1 MTLQEAII
9 ARHSVRQY
17 LEKPV
22 EAEKIEAIKACTDEC
37 NAQGGLH
44 IQVVTEEPTA
54 FQNGLAKYGQFR
66 NVNYYLALVGPKGKE
81 SDERIGYYGE
91 RIVLLMQTLGLN
103 SCWVV
108 LSFKNVR
115 EAYSLAEGEE
125 LKGVIAFG
133 YGANQ
138 GRQHPQ
144 KRTIAD
150 VTVNKS
156 GIDFPDWFVRGMES
170 ALLAPTAMNQQR
182 FEFILWE
189 GNKVEAKT
197 RFALNSYAYLDLGIV
212 KYHFEVG
219 AGEHCFTW
227 VKKEK

>member
-1 MTLQEAII
+1 MTIEEAVI

-17 LEKPV
+17 LEKPI
-22 EAEKIEAIKACTDEC
+22 EDEKIKAIRACADEC

-44 IQVVTEEPTA
+44 IQVVTDEPSA
-54 FQNGLAKYGQFR
+54 FKNGLAKYGMFR
-66 NVNYYLALVGPKGKE
+66 NVNNYLALVGPKGKQA
-81 SDERIGYYGE
+81 DELMGYYGE

-108 LSFKNVR
+108 MSFKNVK
-115 EAYSLAEGEE
+115 EAYSLADGEE
-125 LKGVIAFG
+125 LKGVVAFG

-150 VTVNKS
+150 VSVNKS
-156 GIDFPDWFVRGMES
+156 GADLPEWFVRGMEF
-170 ALLAPTAMNQQR
+170 ALLAPTAINQQR
-182 FEFILWE
+182 FEFVLCE

-197 RFALNSYAYLDLGIV
+197 RFAFNSYARLDLGIV
-212 KYHFEVG
+212 KYHFELG
-219 AGEHCFTW
+219 AGNGRFTW
-227 VKKEK
+227 V